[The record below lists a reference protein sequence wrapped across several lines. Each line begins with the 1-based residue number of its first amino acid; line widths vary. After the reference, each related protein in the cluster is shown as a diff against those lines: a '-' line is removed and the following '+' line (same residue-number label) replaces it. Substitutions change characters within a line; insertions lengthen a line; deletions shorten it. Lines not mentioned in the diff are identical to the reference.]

1 MNDTVK
7 DRIVLALQERKQL
20 NESLVVASLIG
31 TTLGLLTVIV
41 GILAFDTLTEP
52 TSLKNR
58 LRNFANFITG
68 KNARLLKKVKALV
81 DEDKELYDIILN
93 GTTKRGFKPNMRNK
107 FEQRLKQLLPAEDF
121 RDIMDLAT
129 HASKEVRKRRV
140 DEEVLSEAAT
150 MKLDKVNIVKPAPGT
165 EKFAKEYTAAMKGD
179 FRDDGPTPADEKA
192 ADKFY
197 TNYTEKVTRKGFAG
211 GGTKEYTSKSTKETF
226 IVDKSPNGKGF
237 HGTDH
242 LITKR

>member
-1 MNDTVK
+1 MNPIK
-7 DRIVLALQERKQL
+7 ERIVLALQERKQL
-20 NESLVVASLIG
+20 NEELVTAALMGSA
-31 TTLGLLTVIV
+31 LGLLTIIV
-41 GILAFDTLTEP
+41 AFLTIDTYMEP

-129 HASKEVRKRRV
+129 HASKEVRKRKV

-150 MKLDKVNIVKPAPGT
+150 MKLDKVNIVKVGPGT
-165 EKFAKEYTAAMKGD
+165 EKFAKEYVAAMKGD
-179 FRDDGPTPADEKA
+179 FRDGGPTPADEKA

-197 TNYTEKVTRKGFAG
+197 ANYTNKTTRKGFAG
-211 GGTKEYTSKSTKETF
+211 SGTVEYTNKATKETF
-226 IVDKSPNGKGF
+226 VVDKSPNGKGF

-242 LITKR
+242 TITKK